1 VAALVTAL
9 QWLRVI
15 CSPLFA
21 APRCAPHLSASG
33 ARSKRRAVVIMCEDV
48 NGLFKCPKV
57 GA

>member
-1 VAALVTAL
+1 VTAL

-21 APRCAPHLSASG
+21 ALRSAPLLRASG
-33 ARSKRRAVVIMCEDV
+33 ARSKRRAVVIMCEAI
-48 NGLFKCPKV
+48 NGLFKCTKV